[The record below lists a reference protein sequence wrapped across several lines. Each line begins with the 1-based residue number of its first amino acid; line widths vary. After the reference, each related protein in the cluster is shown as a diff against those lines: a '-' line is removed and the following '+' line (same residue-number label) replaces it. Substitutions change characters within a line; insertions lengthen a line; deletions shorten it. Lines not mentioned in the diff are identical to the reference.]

1 MNASVAVPF
10 GRTGRR
16 VHRPLLVGVRSYFAS
31 NATRTIQTALGLFW
45 VIDAGL
51 QFQPFM
57 YSADWIQQLSSMQTG
72 QPQWVASGIAA
83 ATGLAGTNLVL
94 WNTLFALTQLAL
106 GLGLLYRRTVSLTL
120 AASLVWSAIVWWFG
134 EAFGSLLTG
143 GANPLTG
150 APGAVVLYAL
160 IALVVWPNGRSGG
173 LLGER
178 GARTMWTVLSVVMG
192 WLWLLPA
199 NSGDNSV
206 SNAIAAAPTGPAW
219 LGTALAGVASSVQGY
234 GVIIAVSCAALSLMI
249 GCAVGFRWRART
261 FLWISIG
268 LNVVYWVVGQG
279 FGGIATGEATDV
291 NTGPLF
297 VLLAAALFILF
308 PKPNPSSAVTDD
320 AGSDLRDQGAERA
333 DQPRSTV
340 ALNRRTVLTTVGVV
354 GAVAAAAIAADLAGA
369 FGPKGGTPP
378 FGPLGES
385 HHGKGD
391 SNGNHNGNHD
401 GNDTHG
407 NGSSG
412 DAGNKTDPNSGIQT
426 ISSEITLP
434 AQFRAPLPIPKQL
447 APTRQA
453 GDTDYYEIVQSA
465 AMLEIIPG
473 LKTPIWGY
481 NGTFPGPTIVQN
493 PGRTVV
499 VTHRNTLPVP
509 TVVHLHGGTT
519 PHDSDGYPTDFVLP
533 DPSHGSFPLMPA
545 MNDMPAGTD
554 PDAVVARLTR
564 DYTYPPQPRAGTLWY
579 HDHRMAFTGASVFRG
594 LAGFHVAH
602 DAEEHALPLP
612 SGARDVPLM
621 VADRAFAADGSFLYP
636 SVDPTLRSTA
646 GVDKSA
652 MDGVMGDVILVNGAP
667 WPVMNVD
674 TARYRFRILNASNA
688 RTYQLAL
695 DDSSQSTSFTQI
707 GTDHGLL
714 AAPATLDTITIS
726 PAQRFDVVIDFS
738 HHQVGDQITLVNQLG
753 SNSTAAVMRFVV
765 ARAVTDTS
773 SVPATLSAIDP
784 ITPTSSMPRRSMKF
798 HRGGDDWEI
807 NGQVFD
813 PTTSQADVR
822 GGSAEVWTISSDFHH
837 PFHIHN
843 ATIQVLARD
852 GQSPGPEDQGWK
864 DTVFVNKGEKVQLA
878 IQFSTYQGRYVFHC
892 HNLEHEDMGMMAN
905 FRIT

>member
-1 MNASVAVPF
+1 MNASVAVPV

-16 VHRPLLVGVRSYFAS
+16 VHPTLLAGARSYFAS
-31 NATRTIQTALGLFW
+31 NATRAIQTALGLFW

-57 YSADWIQQLSSMQTG
+57 YSSDWIQQLSSMQTG
-72 QPQWVASGIAA
+72 QPQWVASGIAW
-83 ATGLAGTNLVL
+83 ATGFAGTNLAV

-106 GLGLLYRRTVSLTL
+106 GVGLLYRRTVKLTL
-120 AASLVWSAIVWWFG
+120 AASLAWAAIVWWLG
-134 EAFGSLLTG
+134 EAFGMLLTG
-143 GANPLTG
+143 NANPLTG

-160 IALVVWPNGRSGG
+160 IALVVWPNDRVGG

-178 GARTMWTVLSVVMG
+178 GARTMWTVLWVVMA

-199 NSGDNSV
+199 NSGDNSI
-206 SNAIAAAPTGPAW
+206 SNAIAATPTGPAW
-219 LGTALAGVASSVQGY
+219 LGTALASVAASVEGD
-234 GVIIAVSCAALSLMI
+234 GLIIALGCAALSLAI
-249 GCAVGFRWRART
+249 GCAIGFRWHART
-261 FLWISIG
+261 FLWIAMD
-268 LNVVYWVVGQG
+268 LNLVYWVVGQG

-291 NTGPLF
+291 NSGPLF
-297 VLLAAALFILF
+297 ILLAAALFSLF
-308 PKPNPSSAVTDD
+308 PQPQPSPAAASEATSAT
-320 AGSDLRDQGAERA
+320 R
-333 DQPRSTV
+333 PRTMV
-340 ALNRRTVLTTVGVV
+340 ALNRRTVLTTVGVA
-354 GAVAAAAIAADLAGA
+354 GALAGVAIAADLAGA
-369 FGPKGGTPP
+369 FGRGGATPP
-378 FGPLGES
+378 FAPLGDS
-385 HHGKGD
+385 HHGNGD
-391 SNGNHNGNHD
+391 GNGKHD
-401 GNDTHG
+401 GSDKNG

-412 DAGNKTDPNSGIQT
+412 DSGNKTDPNSGIQT

-434 AQFRAPLPIPKQL
+434 AQFQSPLPIPQQL
-447 APTRQA
+447 QPTRQS

-465 AMLEIIPG
+465 AMLEIVPG

-499 VTHRNTLPVP
+499 VTHRNALPVP

-519 PHDSDGYPTDFVLP
+519 PHDSDGYPTDFLLP
-533 DPSHGSFPLMPA
+533 DPSHGTFPLMPA

-564 DYTYPPQPRAGTLWY
+564 DYTYPAQPRAGTLWY

-594 LAGFHVAH
+594 LAGFHIVH
-602 DAEEHALPLP
+602 DAEEQALPLP
-612 SGARDVPLM
+612 TGAHDVPLM

-636 SVDPTLRSTA
+636 SLDSTLRSTA

-688 RTYQLAL
+688 RTYQLGL
-695 DDSSQSTSFTQI
+695 DDSSQSTGFTQI

-714 AAPATLDTITIS
+714 AAPAPLDTITIA

-738 HHQVGDQITLVNQLG
+738 RHQVGDQITLINQLG
-753 SNSTAAVMRFVV
+753 SDSTAVVMRFVV
-765 ARAVTDTS
+765 TRATSDTTS
-773 SVPATLSAIDP
+773 IPATLSTINA
-784 ITPTSSMPRRSMKF
+784 ITPTAAMPQRTMKF

-813 PTTSQADVR
+813 PTMSQADVR
-822 GGSAEVWTISSDFHH
+822 GGSTEVWTITSDFHH